1 MTAQQ
6 VYEKALGLL
15 DELETDGTVSADTD
29 DAYKYRAIH
38 VIDMLQRELA
48 RCERVEPNTISALTD
63 TLRISDMTAA
73 TVLPYG
79 IAANFALVDSMT
91 NLYGVYQAQYN
102 AGLQRIK
109 SKFEDINDDM
119 HVMSGF

>member
-6 VYEKALGLL
+6 AYEKALGLL
-15 DELETDGTVSADTD
+15 DELETDGTVSDDTN
-29 DAYKYRAIH
+29 DAYEHRAIH
-38 VIDMLQRELA
+38 VIDMLQRDLA
-48 RCERVEPNTISALTD
+48 RCEGVEPNTITALTD

-91 NLYGVYQAQYN
+91 NLYSVYQSEYLS
-102 AGLQRIK
+102 GKLRIK
-109 SKFEDINDDM
+109 TKFEDINDDM